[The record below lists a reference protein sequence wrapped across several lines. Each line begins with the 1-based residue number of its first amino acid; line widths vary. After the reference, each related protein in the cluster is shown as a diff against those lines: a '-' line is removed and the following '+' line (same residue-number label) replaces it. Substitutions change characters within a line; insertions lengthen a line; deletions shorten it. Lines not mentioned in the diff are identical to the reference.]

1 MFIQTFGPAAPLGIE
16 KQHKDIKQSHHKLP
30 PDDAPVWAL
39 VLQMASSRVA
49 NDNKRRDAM
58 EVPLEVIVARFSL
71 GVMEIYM
78 NKLCL
83 KIGFY

>member
-1 MFIQTFGPAAPLGIE
+1 
-16 KQHKDIKQSHHKLP
+16 
-30 PDDAPVWAL
+30 
-39 VLQMASSRVA
+39 MASSRVA